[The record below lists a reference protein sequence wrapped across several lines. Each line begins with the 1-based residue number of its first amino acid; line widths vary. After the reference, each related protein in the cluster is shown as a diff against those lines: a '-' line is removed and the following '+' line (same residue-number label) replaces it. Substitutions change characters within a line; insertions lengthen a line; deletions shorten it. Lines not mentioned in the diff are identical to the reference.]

1 MVNSGKKNSKGGA
14 TKSRMPMEEQGKN
27 VFDYFS
33 QYKDVGEQP
42 IDVRDNSNKEIPIVP
57 QEKPKSARKT
67 SRGSKKDY
75 APKTSNIRD
84 IIDVEPPKKKS
95 APKPQSAP
103 KKPSAKKPS
112 SRKSNTTA
120 KEVMPE
126 PLDVDAIITNTEA
139 KIKKAAG
146 KAQNMAK
153 KYVTKSNI
161 RKVGKA
167 VGKGGDILKKGAKA
181 IPKAIQ
187 YTDATLTGV
196 GTAKDVTD
204 LVVLKYEHDKITKYR
219 AQYKESHPSDTGY
232 LRFASW
238 MERHYPEFTEN
249 FPDALERYDKH
260 RTFPRGLPKY
270 DSTNPYK
277 RYMTGGGGKDGY
289 TPYPEVK
296 GGPVTI
302 KDLIAGTAI
311 HAAKVNRDG
320 YHDMQKRFDK
330 NAENIQRGRERG
342 RADIPAVMAKKQRG
356 LPAANKTIPH
366 LEGNRGGLKRAGEAA
381 GGIKI
386 GLRSTA
392 PNLGKKPNVGLGR
405 KPAGGPAVH
414 RGGVE
419 LGRQPTAGPD
429 PHMPNVELGGYK
441 RGPNLG
447 AKPIPG
453 GNALKGDKQ
462 RGNALGEKRRP
473 SYNIVKGRDK
483 PKKNVIG
490 EKQRPSYNIIK
501 GRQKTPTKPSNPLG
515 LIKVEGN
522 RKFTGKKSSISFDKP
537 VRRSRGDTPDFDAMS
552 ETFEEVTDVPRIE
565 QIEQYIGGSRHSM
578 LTGQKDFN

>member
-1 MVNSGKKNSKGGA
+1 MMSDGGKKSSKRKGGS

-33 QYKDVGEQP
+33 QYKDEGEQP

-57 QEKPKSARKT
+57 PEKPKSARKT

-75 APKTSNIRD
+75 TPKTSNVRD

-112 SRKSNTTA
+112 SRKSNTTV

-126 PLDVDAIITNTEA
+126 PLDVDAIIANTEA
-139 KIKKAAG
+139 KIKNAAG

-204 LVVLKYEHDKITKYR
+204 LVKLKYEHDKITKYR

-232 LRFASW
+232 LRFESW

-249 FPDALERYDKH
+249 FPGALERYDKH
-260 RTFPRGLPKY
+260 RTFPHGLPKY
-270 DSTNPYK
+270 DSTDPHR
-277 RYMTGGGGKDGY
+277 RYMAGAKGDGY

-311 HAAKVNRDG
+311 HAAKANRDG

-342 RADIPAVMAKKQRG
+342 RADIPAVMANKHRG
-356 LPAANKTIPH
+356 LPPANKTIPH
-366 LEGNRGGLKRAGEAA
+366 LEGNRGGLKHAGEAA
-381 GGIKI
+381 AGIKI

-392 PNLGKKPNVGLGR
+392 PNLGKKPNVALGR

-419 LGRQPTAGPD
+419 LGRQPTAGPEVRRQGVELGRK
-429 PHMPNVELGGYK
+429 PEAGPEVHRQGVELGGYK
-441 RGPNLG
+441 
-447 AKPIPG
+447 A
-453 GNALKGDKQ
+453 GNV
-462 RGNALGEKRRP
+462 LGEKKRP

-483 PKKNVIG
+483 PQKNVIG
-490 EKQRPSYNIIK
+490 EKKRPSYNIVK

-537 VRRSRGDTPDFDAMS
+537 VIRSRHDAPNFEAMS

-565 QIEQYIGGSRHSM
+565 QIEQFINGDRPSM
-578 LTGQKDFN
+578 LTGQKDI